1 MKTNVKALV
10 IGGGA
15 VGASIAYH
23 LAKAGWDDVMLLERD
38 ELTSGSTWH
47 AAGLLPLFN
56 MSFATTHIH
65 DYSVKFYK
73 ELEGETGLNAGFAVV
88 GNLRMAQT
96 DERMDEYMLYASTAD
111 TVGINYEFLTPD
123 EIKARWPLIKTDD
136 LKGALYHTEDGYINP
151 ADVTQAMA
159 KGARQRGVEIVRRL
173 QADAFHWTGTHWE
186 VTCSKMV
193 EKGGNLV
200 PSDETVVITAEHV
213 VTASGNHAQR
223 TAKMLGIKIPAIPV
237 EHQFIVTDVD
247 PALEAYRAA
256 GNPEHP
262 VIRDADAQSYVR
274 EERGGWILG
283 VYEKHAPA
291 VFEHGVPD
299 SFRADLFPLALDRIE
314 DQYMAMIHRIPSCED
329 SGLKDDFNGPIC
341 YTPDGNPLVG
351 PAPGL
356 RNMWLAEGFSFG
368 ITAAG
373 GTGYYLAQMMV
384 DGEAEIDMASLDPKR
399 YSSGW
404 MTTEFAA
411 RKNEECYDHVYVLHH
426 PDEERPAARPLRTSP
441 AYDRQAVKGAQF
453 GWVNGWERPNY
464 YAPAGFNDHDA
475 RSFRRGGWWQHAV
488 VEAKA
493 VREGVGLIDA
503 TAFTKHVVKGPG
515 ATQFLDW
522 FTCNKLPRIG
532 RINLTYALTAHG
544 TTRTEYTIVRN
555 GEDSYYLVSAG
566 AWTEYDADYL
576 RKAADDKM
584 EEFGYIE
591 IQDVTTQW
599 GVLAIAG
606 PKSRDVLKDVI
617 VDADPE
623 TALSNKRFPWLTAR
637 KIELG
642 MCPVNAIRVAYT
654 GELGWEL
661 HHPIEMQNYLWDLLV
676 KAGEKHGMKLVGA
689 RAQNWLRQ
697 EKSYRAFGTELGRD
711 ATPAEADLPRFID
724 LEKDFNGKDAMV
736 AKGIRSK
743 CVTLLIDGPKDA
755 DPWGREALFLPDAP
769 LGGDG
774 DTKVGRLTSGGY
786 SVAFGKSIGMGYV
799 SPDLA
804 VVGQKLKVKMLN
816 QLWDA
821 VIVED
826 SPYDPKNAAI
836 RVDG

>member
-1 MKTNVKALV
+1 MKTQVKALV
-10 IGGGA
+10 VGGGA
-15 VGASIAYH
+15 VGTSIAYH
-23 LAKAGWDDVMLLERD
+23 LAKAGWDDVMLIERD

-56 MSFATTHIH
+56 MSYATTHIH
-65 DYSVKFYK
+65 KYSVDFYK
-73 ELEGETGLNAGFAVV
+73 TLEEETGLNAGFAVV

-96 DERMDEYMLYASTAD
+96 QERMDEYMLYASTAETCD
-111 TVGINYEFLTPD
+111 VKYEWLTPD
-123 EIKARWPLIKTDD
+123 QIKERWPLIETGD
-136 LKGALYHTEDGYINP
+136 LKGAIYHTEDGYINP

-159 KGARQRGVEIVRRL
+159 KGARQRGVEIVRKM
-173 QADAFHWTGTHWE
+173 QADAFHWNGTHWE
-186 VTCSKMV
+186 VTCTKMV

-200 PSDETVVITAEHV
+200 ESDEQVVITAEHV

-223 TAKMLGIKIPAIPV
+223 TAKMLGIKMPAIPV
-237 EHQFIVTDVD
+237 EHTFIVMDKD
-247 PALEAYRAA
+247 PELVKWREA

-262 VIRDADAQSYVR
+262 VIRDADNESYAR

-283 VYEKHAPA
+283 IYEHGAPA
-291 VFEHGVPD
+291 RFEHGVPD
-299 SFRADLFPLALDRIE
+299 SFRADLFPLDLDRIA
-314 DQYMAMIHRIPSCED
+314 DQYMAMAERVPSCAE

-399 YSSGW
+399 YSSNW

-411 RKNEECYDHVYVLHH
+411 RKNEECYEHVYILHH
-426 PDEERPAARPLRTSP
+426 PDEEREACRPLRTAP
-441 AYDRQAVKGAQF
+441 AYDRQKARGAQF

-464 YAPAGFNDHDA
+464 YGPLDAPDNFDKEA
-475 RSFRRGGWWQHAV
+475 RSFRRGGWWQYAV
-488 VEAKA
+488 EEAKA
-493 VREGVGLIDA
+493 IRNGVGLIDA
-503 TAFTKHVVKGPG
+503 TAFTKHVIKGPG

-522 FTCNKLPRIG
+522 FTCNKLPKVG
-532 RINLTYALTAHG
+532 RINLTYALTSAG

-555 GEDSYYLVSAG
+555 GEDNYYLVSAG
-566 AWTEYDADYL
+566 AWSEYDADFL
-576 RKAADDKM
+576 RKAAEDKM

-599 GVLAIAG
+599 GVFAIAG
-606 PKSRDVLKDVI
+606 PKSRDVLKEVI
-617 VDADPE
+617 VDADPA
-623 TALSNKRFPWLTAR
+623 TALNNKRFPWLSAR
-637 KIELG
+637 SIELG

-661 HHPIEMQNYLWDLLV
+661 HHPIEMQNYLWDLLNT
-676 KAGEKHGMKLVGA
+676 AGEKHGLKLVGA

-724 LEKDFNGKDAMV
+724 LEKEFHGKEAMV
-736 AKGIRSK
+736 EKGIRAK
-743 CVTLLIDGPKDA
+743 CCTLLIDGPADA
-755 DPWGREALFLPDAP
+755 DPWGREALYAE
-769 LGGDG
+769 DG
-774 DTKVGRLTSGGY
+774 TRVGRLTSGGY
-786 SVAFGKSIGMGYV
+786 SVAFEKSIGMGYIT
-799 SPDLA
+799 PDLA
-804 VVGQKLKVKMLN
+804 VEGTKLKVKM
-816 QLWDA
+816 QDKLWDA
-821 VIVED
+821 VVTCD
-826 SPYDPKNAAI
+826 SPYDPKNETI
-836 RVDG
+836 RKDG